1 MSVAAAQWDAARSLR
16 LASRLRAVEPRPE
29 AMGMVREG
37 ILRRA
42 VGLTLEATGCSAPL
56 GARCSVESTGGRWV
70 EFSASVECQG

>member
-37 ILRRA
+37 ILHRA
-42 VGLTLEATGCSAPL
+42 RSEEHTSELQSQ
-56 GARCSVESTGGRWV
+56 R
-70 EFSASVECQG
+70 